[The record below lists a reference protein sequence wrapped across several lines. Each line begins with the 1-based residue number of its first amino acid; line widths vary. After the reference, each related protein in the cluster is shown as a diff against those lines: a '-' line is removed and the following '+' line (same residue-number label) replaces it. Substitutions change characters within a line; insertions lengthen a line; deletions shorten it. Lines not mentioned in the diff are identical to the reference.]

1 MSAPQPFATPNPPAI
16 PLADDVRKAYQDL
29 NNTLQSAI
37 EGTTDLALLE
47 ALNTAQAQVDDV
59 LTKDAMFRL
68 HANTAL
74 FDALLT
80 QINQTNDELQTLQAQ
95 IQSITTGFT
104 RAGEVLG
111 AINKVLS
118 LIPGI

>member
-1 MSAPQPFATPNPPAI
+1 MSSPGPFATPNPPAI

-29 NNTLQSAI
+29 NNTLQAAI
-37 EGTTDLALLE
+37 EGTTNAAALE

-80 QINQTNDELQTLQAQ
+80 QINQTNDELQTLQNQ
-95 IQSITTGFT
+95 IQSITTGFN
-104 RAGEVLG
+104 RAGEILA

-118 LIPGI
+118 FIPGI

>member
-1 MSAPQPFATPNPPAI
+1 MSSPGPFATPNPPAI

-29 NNTLQSAI
+29 NNTLQAAI
-37 EGTTDLALLE
+37 EGTTNAAALE

-74 FDALLT
+74 FNALLT
-80 QINQTNDELQTLQAQ
+80 QINQTNDELQTLQNQ
-95 IQSITTGFT
+95 IQSITTGFN
-104 RAGEVLG
+104 RAGEILA

-118 LIPGI
+118 FIPGI